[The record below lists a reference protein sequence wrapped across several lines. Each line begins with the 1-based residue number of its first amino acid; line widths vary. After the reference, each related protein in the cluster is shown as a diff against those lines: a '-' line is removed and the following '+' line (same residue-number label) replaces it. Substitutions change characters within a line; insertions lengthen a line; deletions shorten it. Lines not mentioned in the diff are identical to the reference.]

1 MNHRASLAIVTFL
14 ASVLAFTLAAVSAC
28 SRSEPAPAASNAPVE
43 TYTSRG
49 KIVALP
55 DPKGALLQIH
65 HEEIP
70 TFKAK
75 DGRVVGMK
83 QMIMPF
89 PLASAAVLGDLKPGD
104 AVEFTFTVDW
114 SRTPPQE
121 ITIIKPLA
129 DASTLQISEERQ

>member
-1 MNHRASLAIVTFL
+1 MLLRSTIAAALM
-14 ASVLAFTLAAVSAC
+14 LAAAAIPAC
-28 SRSEPAPAASNAPVE
+28 SKSEPAPAATNVPVE
-43 TYTSRG
+43 TYSSRG

-75 DGRVVGMK
+75 DGRVIGMK

-89 PLASAAVLGDLKPGD
+89 PLASATALGDLKTGD

-129 DASTLQISEERQ
+129 DASTLQITEERQ

>member
-1 MNHRASLAIVTFL
+1 MLRRAFITAAL
-14 ASVLAFTLAAVSAC
+14 TLAAGSLTITLPGC
-28 SRSEPAPAASNAPVE
+28 SKSDPAPAASNAPAE
-43 TYTSRG
+43 TYSSRG
-49 KIVALP
+49 KIVSLP

-70 TFKAK
+70 TFKSK

-89 PLASAAVLGDLKPGD
+89 PLPSGAALGDLKPGD

>member
-1 MNHRASLAIVTFL
+1 MNLRASLAVVTLL

-28 SRSEPAPAASNAPVE
+28 SRSEPAPSASNAPVE
-43 TYTSRG
+43 TYASRG
-49 KIVALP
+49 KIVVLP

-65 HEEIP
+65 HEEIS

>member
-1 MNHRASLAIVTFL
+1 MLLRPFIRTAI
-14 ASVLAFTLAAVSAC
+14 ALAATSLTITLPAC
-28 SRSEPAPAASNAPVE
+28 SKNEPAPAATNVSVE
-43 TYTSRG
+43 TYSSRG
-49 KIVALP
+49 KVVSLP

-75 DGRVVGMK
+75 DGRVIGMK

-89 PLASAAVLGDLKPGD
+89 PLASAAALGDLKPGD

-121 ITIIKPLA
+121 ITIIKRLA

>member
-1 MNHRASLAIVTFL
+1 MHLRATFAAL
-14 ASVLAFTLAAVSAC
+14 MLAAAVPAC
-28 SRSEPAPAASNAPVE
+28 SKSDPSPAASTAPVE
-43 TYTSRG
+43 TYASRG

-55 DPKGALLQIH
+55 DPKGALLQVH

-75 DGRVVGMK
+75 DGRAVGMK

-89 PLASAAVLGDLKPGD
+89 PLASGVLPGDLKPGD

-121 ITIIKPLA
+121 ITIIKRLDDP
-129 DASTLQISEERQ
+129 STLRISEERQ

>member
-1 MNHRASLAIVTFL
+1 MTLNFIRVGVTAFALAM
-14 ASVLAFTLAAVSAC
+14 SVVPAC
-28 SRSEPAPAASNAPVE
+28 SKESPATAASNVPVE
-43 TYTSRG
+43 TYSSRG
-49 KIVALP
+49 KVVALP

-75 DGRVVGMK
+75 DGRVIGMK

-89 PLASAAVLGDLKPGD
+89 PLTSGVSLGELKPGD

-121 ITIIKPLA
+121 ITIIKRLE